1 QVVLGELAML
11 NQHQYMTLLN
21 PGWALIHILRIS
33 LIFPLIFFAL
43 RARPLTTLA
52 ATIALSVAANWA
64 QAQPNAPFWMKEVGG
79 GAQYLASFA
88 LGGWI
93 FLARESIARVVA
105 PLWMKL
111 ALTAGAIGFF
121 LAPRQWPGTDI
132 WFPSIGAALG
142 MMALLASPSA
152 HRVFSTPVLLWL
164 GGISFSLYLVHVVVL
179 LTVLHLLYGTTPAI
193 VLIAIIVA

>member
-1 QVVLGELAML
+1 LRLYPPYAFAVLASAAACVLIQPQDVDDLSDWFNNESWALPITPQVVLGELAML

-111 ALTAGAIGFF
+111 ALTAGAI
-121 LAPRQWPGTDI
+121 
-132 WFPSIGAALG
+132 
-142 MMALLASPSA
+142 
-152 HRVFSTPVLLWL
+152 
-164 GGISFSLYLVHVVVL
+164 
-179 LTVLHLLYGTTPAI
+179 
-193 VLIAIIVA
+193 